1 MNVESSPTEAVV
13 RHHLQAFLEQQGVPA
28 IVADYDENAPVTT
41 ENRIYRGRQQIAEFF
56 TGFIAS
62 LPVKAIER
70 FTLNAFQVER
80 NIAFITWCVGTDIP
94 LGTDTFVVNSGKIVS
109 QTFAMHAMAPRIE
122 PSRSTAG
129 QGGGGAGADA
139 RFRRYREPT
148 PSAVATSPISTKPT
162 ER

>member
-1 MNVESSPTEAVV
+1 MNVESSPTESS
-13 RHHLQAFLEQQGVPA
+13 F
-28 IVADYDENAPVTT
+28 VTT
-41 ENRIYRGRQQIAEFF
+41 CRHSWSSGEYPLLWLITTRTLVSAPRTGSTAGRQQIAAFF

-62 LPVKAIER
+62 LPVKA
-70 FTLNAFQVER
+70 TSVSALNALQVER

-109 QTFAMHAMAPRIE
+109 QTFAMHAMPPRIE

-139 RFRRYREPT
+139 RSRRYREPT
-148 PSAVATSPISTKPT
+148 PSAVATSPNSTKPT
-162 ER
+162 DR